1 MKVKKIENDKCHR
14 ANEALYF
21 ALFSVFIGLF
31 FPYLES
37 GKVATFL
44 QRVSKLL
51 LQFVDALPLDKKI

>member
-14 ANEALYF
+14 ANEVVYF

-37 GKVATFL
+37 GKVATF
-44 QRVSKLL
+44 
-51 LQFVDALPLDKKI
+51 